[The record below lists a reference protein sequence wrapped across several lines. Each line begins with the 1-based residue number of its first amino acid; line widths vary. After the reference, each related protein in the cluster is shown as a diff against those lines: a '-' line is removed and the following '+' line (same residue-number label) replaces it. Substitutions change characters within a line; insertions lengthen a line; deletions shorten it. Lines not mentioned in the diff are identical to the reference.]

1 MYRFTETRVLSS
13 VKMMKTLLF
22 FTICLIKGHMGD
34 DADAV
39 TGISGGSVIINCL
52 YNPETTKEQRAK
64 SFCKV
69 SGSECTTM
77 TEENNDL
84 WIPEERF
91 SLTDDNTVGL
101 ISVLI
106 RNLTVNDSGT
116 YRCKADSKSIQ
127 EKKLEVT
134 EESCCGTSEE
144 QSAYLGGTAVIRCRY
159 PEKYNSS
166 LMQLLKLQNGSLI
179 ACFTLGGAIDPRF
192 SLNENKQE
200 QVFTVTIVN
209 VSRHDDGVY
218 FCGARVT
225 NNQRKIAYSPL
236 FTEIQLHVTDQEQR
250 DSSVLSDLHVIIIT
264 VCVCLVVVLAGGLSV
279 LLLKRRCKK
288 TQDQRSTGDNDEE
301 VSSVYYATITA
312 SGNTSLD
319 TSAQE
324 TLRLNTV
331 YDTAHLPTNPSD
343 SDFYSLA
350 EQPKI

>member
-1 MYRFTETRVLSS
+1 MYRFTGARVLSS

-39 TGISGGSVIINCL
+39 TGISGGSVIIHCE

-91 SLTDDNTVGL
+91 SLTDDKTCL

-144 QSAYLGGTAVIRCRY
+144 QTAYLGGTAVIRCRY
-159 PEKYNSS
+159 PEKYNDHIK
-166 LMQLLKLQNGSLI
+166 QLFKLQNGSLI
-179 ACFTLGGAIDPRF
+179 DFSTPRGAIDPRF

-225 NNQRKIAYSPL
+225 NNPTKIGYSPL
-236 FTEIQLHVTDQEQR
+236 FTEIQLHVTD
-250 DSSVLSDLHVIIIT
+250 LNVIIIT

-288 TQDQRSTGDNDEE
+288 TQGSGSSDQRSTGDNDEE

>member
-52 YNPETTKEQRAK
+52 YNPETTKERAK

-77 TEENNDL
+77 TEEKKDL
-84 WIPEERF
+84 WIPGERF
-91 SLTDDNTVGL
+91 SLTDDTTLRL

-116 YRCKADSKSIQ
+116 YRCKADSKLIQ
-127 EKKLEVT
+127 EEKLEVT

-159 PEKYNSS
+159 PEKYNDHIK
-166 LMQLLKLQNGSLI
+166 QLFKLQNGSLQ
-179 ACFTLGGAIDPRF
+179 ASFTPRSAINPRF
-192 SLNENKQE
+192 SLNDNKQE

-218 FCGARVT
+218 FCGAHVT
-225 NNQRKIAYSPL
+225 NNPTKIGYSL
-236 FTEIQLHVTDQEQR
+236 LSTEINLHVTDFSR
-250 DSSVLSDLHVIIIT
+250 IIIIIIIISVCVILLLIAGFTLT
-264 VCVCLVVVLAGGLSV
+264 VC
-279 LLLKRRCKK
+279 KRR
-288 TQDQRSTGDNDEE
+288 GD
-301 VSSVYYATITA
+301 
-312 SGNTSLD
+312 
-319 TSAQE
+319 
-324 TLRLNTV
+324 
-331 YDTAHLPTNPSD
+331 AHSQLPTIPSD
-343 SDFYSLA
+343 GLLYTAVSFQKHEESLS
-350 EQPKI
+350 EDTVRFSNSEIYTTVIYHTRLH